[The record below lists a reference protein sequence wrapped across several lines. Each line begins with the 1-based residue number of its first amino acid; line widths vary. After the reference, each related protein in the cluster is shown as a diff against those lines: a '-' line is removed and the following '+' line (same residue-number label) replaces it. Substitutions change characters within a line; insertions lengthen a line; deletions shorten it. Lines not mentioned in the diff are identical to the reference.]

1 MNETLLALLLALWI
15 LALVFALLWCASCA
29 FCCCCSA
36 RARHFISVTALTLI
50 ILAVLLT
57 ALFMNKLHALFV
69 GSKSVV
75 VHSYHLAR
83 YAASIKL

>member
-1 MNETLLALLLALWI
+1 MTSTLFALLLALWI

-36 RARHFISVTALTLI
+36 RARHFISVTALTLL

-57 ALFMNKLHALFV
+57 ALSMNKLHALLV
-69 GSKSVV
+69 GGESVV

-83 YAASIKL
+83 YAASFKV